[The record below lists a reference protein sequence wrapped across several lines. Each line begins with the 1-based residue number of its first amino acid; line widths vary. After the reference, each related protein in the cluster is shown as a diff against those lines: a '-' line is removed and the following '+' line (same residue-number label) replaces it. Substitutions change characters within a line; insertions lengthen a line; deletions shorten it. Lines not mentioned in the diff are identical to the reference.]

1 MRCIAVFDIGKTNK
15 KLFLFN
21 QHYEIVWETSTQFA
35 ETVDDDGEACEDVNH
50 LTGWVRQA
58 MQDVLANPAFDVQA
72 LNVSTYGAS
81 LVCVDAQGQAVGPLY
96 NYLKAYPADLSQ
108 QFYDTYGP
116 EEPISVA
123 TASPALGS
131 LNSGLALY
139 RIRHQKPALFNRIRY
154 ALHLPQY
161 VSSLFTGQ
169 FYADLT
175 SIGCHTMLWDF
186 DRQQY
191 HDWVRAEQLDQK
203 LAPLLPGNAVIDTDV
218 DGKPMKVGVGLH
230 DSSAAL
236 IPYLVQ
242 FWDGSDPRP
251 FVLISTG
258 TWCISLNPFNTQPLT
273 AEELQYDCLCYLNYE
288 GKAVKASR
296 LFAGYE
302 HEQQVQRLA
311 THFGVPLDTYRH
323 VPYDPSLIDELPA
336 RPVQPTPSPLTTK
349 QPAVLV
355 QSAFTRRELS
365 DFATYEQAYHQ
376 LIHDIVA
383 QQLISTELVLHR
395 SPVKRI
401 FVDGGFSKNPIYM
414 ALLASAFPHLDVSAA
429 SVAQATALG
438 AALAIHDSW
447 NPLPLPDN
455 LVQLR
460 SVSAATGKPA

>member
-1 MRCIAVFDIGKTNK
+1 MHVAVFDIGKTNK
-15 KLFLFN
+15 KLFLFDRQYN
-21 QHYEIVWETSTQFA
+21 IVWETSTQFV
-35 ETVDDDGEACEDVNH
+35 ETVDEDGDPCEDVDH
-50 LTGWVRQA
+50 LTNWVQQA
-58 MQDVLANPAFDVQA
+58 LQDVLAKPQFDVKA
-72 LNVSTYGAS
+72 LNFSTYGAS

-96 NYLKAYPADLSQ
+96 NYLKAYPDELSR
-108 QFYDTYGP
+108 QFYLAYGP
-116 EEPISVA
+116 EERVSVE
-123 TASPALGS
+123 TASPALGN

-139 RIRHQKPALFNRIRY
+139 RIRHQKPDLFARMRY

-169 FYADLT
+169 FHADLT
-175 SIGCHTMLWDF
+175 SIGCHTALWNF

-191 HDWVRAEQLDQK
+191 HGWVTAEQLDQK
-203 LAPLLPGNAVIDTDV
+203 LAPLFPGNAVMDTV
-218 DGKPMKVGVGLH
+218 VYGKPMKVGVGLH

-236 IPYLVQ
+236 IPYLAS
-242 FWDGSDPRP
+242 FSEP

-273 AEELQYDCLCYLNYE
+273 AEELQYDCLCFLNYQ
-288 GKAVKASR
+288 GQPVKASR

-311 THFGVPLDTYRH
+311 AHFGVPVDTYKQ
-323 VPYDPSLIDELPA
+323 VPYDPSLIDELPT
-336 RPVQPTPSPLTTK
+336 RPVQPIPDPLTTK

-355 QSAFTRRELS
+355 QSAFIRRDLT
-365 DFATYEQAYHQ
+365 DFDTYEQAYHQ

-395 SPVKRI
+395 SPVDRI

-414 ALLASAFPHLDVSAA
+414 ALLASAFPQLNVSAA

-438 AALAIHDSW
+438 AALAIHDNW

-460 SVSAATGKPA
+460 PVDAPMHKPA

>member
-1 MRCIAVFDIGKTNK
+1 MYCIAVFDIGKTNK

-21 QHYEIVWETSTQFA
+21 QQYEIVWETSTQFA
-35 ETVDDDGEACEDVNH
+35 ETIDEDGDPCEDVEH
-50 LTGWVRQA
+50 LTNWVQQA
-58 MQDVLANPAFDVQA
+58 FQDVLAKSEFNIQA
-72 LNVSTYGAS
+72 LNFSTYGAS
-81 LVCVDAQGQAVGPLY
+81 LVCVDAHGQAVGPLY
-96 NYLKAYPADLSQ
+96 NYLKAYPSDLTQ
-108 QFYDTYGP
+108 QFYQTYGP
-116 EEPISVA
+116 EEHLAVE

-139 RIRHQKPALFNRIRY
+139 RIRHQKPDLFANMQY

-161 VSSLFTGQ
+161 ISSLFTRQ
-169 FYADLT
+169 FHADLT
-175 SIGCHTMLWDF
+175 SIGCHTMLWHF
-186 DRQQY
+186 DKQQY
-191 HDWVRAEQLDQK
+191 HNWVKTERLDQK
-203 LAPLLPGNAVIDTDV
+203 LAPLFPGNAVVDTVIRD
-218 DGKPMKVGVGLH
+218 KPMKVGIGLH

-236 IPYLVQ
+236 IPYLAS
-242 FWDGSDPRP
+242 FNEP

-273 AEELQYDCLCYLNYE
+273 AEELQYDCLCFLNYQ
-288 GKAVKASR
+288 GKPVKASR

-311 THFGVPLDTYRH
+311 NHFGVSPDTYKQ
-323 VPYDPSLIDELPA
+323 VQYDPSLIDELPT
-336 RPVQPTPSPLTTK
+336 RPVQPIPDPLTAT

-355 QSAFTRRELS
+355 QSAFVRRNLA
-365 DFATYEQAYHQ
+365 DFGTYEQAYHQ

-383 QQLISTELVLHR
+383 QQLVSTELVLHR
-395 SPVKRI
+395 SPVDRI

-414 ALLASAFPHLDVSAA
+414 GLLSTAFPQLNVSAA

-460 SVSAATGKPA
+460 TVDSTTAQTHLIR